1 MRPSRTASTLS
12 ANPYTTSTY
21 PATTSRTIPQAPV
34 SQIYQSYIPH
44 GYQLPQRQQQNPTPL
59 SQRSSSAGV
68 ASVKSLRRT
77 PRLQERRVTTLRA
90 PEQAFPS
97 PVPVF
102 PSHVEDSSPK
112 KQAVAFAK
120 SGSTTPRSFQNL
132 VRDESYWPKRTTRIS
147 RRTHEAIL
155 FALESV
161 RSGRG
166 VDANQLTIVRSEEEA
181 RMSELFLDD
190 QMSNRPQG
198 ARPAPSDPAA
208 QSRIQTPQQIMA
220 ARRQREATRR
230 AEQEARQRQPQDINP
245 TRRRQQDEVVG
256 VGADPRSQQ
265 ARPAYTEA
273 DNPARLHA
281 GQSVTIGG
289 RSDNIP
295 TTNGIGS
302 RTGNTVFNQG
312 QPRPVQGQQQAQA
325 DNPAMGSRIQRDRTE
340 AFEKLS
346 MPAVVGTK
354 GPQPQD
360 PEYPQPTTSSQP
372 SRSGF
377 PHAFER
383 WETLSSHWEGL
394 TSYWIRRLQENT
406 NELDG
411 KPIDKQMA
419 RQITDL
425 SAAGANLF
433 HAVVELQRLRAS
445 SERKF
450 QRWFFETRNE
460 QEQAQERVAELQAQL
475 QAERQNR
482 TQAIE
487 TNAPTDALRAEK
499 AKAEELV
506 REMRRELQISK
517 EEARRAWEELGR
529 REQEERERT
538 IALRGGEPTLIGG
551 VQVVPMQ
558 GLASRHNTTASNRP
572 VTRDGPYPGGPGAM
586 SMGGQQQQAT
596 SQASF
601 DSPTREE
608 HRFHYRREATSPTDT
623 DPFTETTR
631 QIQPPLRHEPDT
643 RFLSSPRGNP
653 SHTSQQSLTGNRV
666 TSASP
671 SQSHPSAQHRAN
683 MSEQRSYV
691 QSSRS
696 RSGDSVQSEE
706 EYHVG
711 PDGQYIRDAQG
722 RPIPYRE
729 PLGGYD
735 DASDDDD
742 DDHTADIQR
751 EEMHAQHYAR
761 RQEASRHASPGQ
773 ANLLG
778 VSRSPQQPLSPA
790 YAHQATT
797 TPRTQR
803 TGYQEQSPA
812 DTLPTSSS
820 TVSPN
825 TPQQPLTGRIT
836 SPLHEPV
843 DYEGADYG
851 EEDPSYQ
858 TGATS
863 PGNAPRHH
871 VPTRL
876 SDILEERT
884 SSVISSGSNQN
895 QAHQQYPYS
904 PPYTSAN
911 PNNGTRR

>member
-1 MRPSRTASTLS
+1 MRSPRTAPTLF
-12 ANPYTTSTY
+12 ANPYTTSTQ
-21 PATTSRTIPQAPV
+21 PTINPRTNFQAPV
-34 SQIYQSYIPH
+34 SQSYEYYNPY
-44 GYQLPQRQQQNPTPL
+44 GELPQRQQQNPTPL
-59 SQRSSSAGV
+59 SQRPSSAGV
-68 ASVKSLRRT
+68 ASVRSLRRT

-90 PEQAFPS
+90 PEQAFSTPA
-97 PVPVF
+97 PIF
-102 PSHVEDSSPK
+102 PGRARDPLPK

-120 SGSTTPRSFQNL
+120 SGSTTPQSFQNL
-132 VRDESYWPKRTTRIS
+132 VQDESYWPKRTTRIS

-155 FALESV
+155 FALEAV

-166 VDANQLTIVRSEEEA
+166 VDAIQLTTVDSEEEA
-181 RMSELFLDD
+181 RMSEMFLDD
-190 QMSNRPQG
+190 PMSNRPQG
-198 ARPAPSDPAA
+198 ARPAPSDTAA
-208 QSRIQTPQQIMA
+208 QARIQTPQQIMA
-220 ARRQREATRR
+220 ARRQREANKR
-230 AEQEARQRQPQDINP
+230 AEQEARQRQPQDINT
-245 TRRRQQDEVVG
+245 TRRRPQEEVVG

-265 ARPAYTEA
+265 ARPAYTEP

-295 TTNGIGS
+295 TTNGAVP
-302 RTGNTVFNQG
+302 RPGNAFVNQG
-312 QPRPVQGQQQAQA
+312 QPRPVQGQQYNQP
-325 DNPAMGSRIQRDRTE
+325 DNPAQIQRDRTE

-346 MPAVVGTK
+346 MPAVAGTK

-460 QEQAQERVAELQAQL
+460 QEQAQERIAELQAQL

-482 TQAIE
+482 TQA
-487 TNAPTDALRAEK
+487 TQSSAPTEALRAEK
-499 AKAEELV
+499 AKADELV

-538 IALRGGEPTLIGG
+538 VALRSGEPTLIGG
-551 VQVVPMQ
+551 VQVLPMQ
-558 GLASRHNTTASNRP
+558 GLTSRHNTTASNRP
-572 VTRDGPYPGGPGAM
+572 VTRDGPYPGGPGAT
-586 SMGGQQQQAT
+586 SMGGQYQQAT
-596 SQASF
+596 SQTSLE
-601 DSPTREE
+601 SPVREE

-623 DPFTETTR
+623 DPFTEPTR
-631 QIQPPLRHEPDT
+631 PIQHPLRHEPDT
-643 RFLSSPRGNP
+643 RFLASPRGQP
-653 SHTSQQSLTGNRV
+653 SQTSQQSLSAPRM

-671 SQSHPSAQHRAN
+671 AQSHQSAQNRMNVA
-683 MSEQRSYV
+683 EQRSYV

-722 RPIPYRE
+722 RPIPYDE
-729 PLGGYD
+729 PIGGYED
-735 DASDDDD
+735 VASDD
-742 DDHTADIQR
+742 DDHTADVQN
-751 EEMHAQHYAR
+751 EEMLVQQYAR
-761 RQEASRHASPGQ
+761 RHEASRHASPGQ
-773 ANLLG
+773 ANLPAA
-778 VSRSPQQPLSPA
+778 SRSPQPGPSPA
-790 YAHQATT
+790 YAQAST

-803 TGYQEQSPA
+803 TAYHEDSPA
-812 DTLPTSSS
+812 DILPTSSS
-820 TVSPN
+820 TISPS
-825 TPQQPLTGRIT
+825 TPQQPLTGRLT
-836 SPLHEPV
+836 SPLQEPV
-843 DYEGADYG
+843 DYEGAAYG

-858 TGATS
+858 AGATP

-895 QAHQQYPYS
+895 QAYQQYPYS